1 MAILVGFLIAMAV
14 GLTGV
19 GGGSMTAPILILVFG
34 VNPAEA
40 VGTSLIFA
48 AVIKLAAAPLYVWR
62 KQVNFRI
69 LALLCAGGIPGV
81 IAGVT
86 LIGAL
91 TGARYQNV
99 VLALIGITVASMA
112 FYNLYRAFSA
122 KAQAGVRD
130 RSGWL
135 PWIAAGIGAEV
146 GFSSA
151 GTGALGSLALLSLTP
166 LPPAQVIGT
175 DILFGLMLSLIGGG
189 FHFSAGHYQA
199 AILWQLL
206 AGGIGGVFIGANLAA
221 LLPARPLRIAL
232 SICLSAL
239 GLQLCWKA
247 FS

>member
-122 KAQAGVRD
+122 KTQAGVRD